1 MTRTS
6 RRRRTISKHFFMAAS
21 QGASAGKGGADLA
34 LAAPPALKDEPHN
47 ATSQALR
54 CPVPG
59 TLLTLDNG
67 NTVKALSTEGMICT
81 YLGPL
86 DAVMGSMDLHDGDDH
101 FWPIDF
107 RCVDTRHF
115 LEQNGSLN
123 VSVNYAFAADRGRIV
138 IGKRAQPIMVYTG
151 DSFEI
156 PRDLWDHFSIQFS
169 GRVVDVIEDTLVK
182 AGLPNFSETLEAMDS
197 WSSAEIADAAE
208 QAIARMP
215 PTVLFEDIGKTSM
228 DQCAIYDPESC
239 DWLFVDFDQA
249 KEPHR

>member
-1 MTRTS
+1 MLSDVEHENCPYQFHSSLHLYAMVHKPLDAPSVPPGSNYCGDMQMLCHRTDHG
-6 RRRRTISKHFFMAAS
+6 R
-21 QGASAGKGGADLA
+21 
-34 LAAPPALKDEPHN
+34 
-47 ATSQALR
+47 
-54 CPVPG
+54 
-59 TLLTLDNG
+59 
-67 NTVKALSTEGMICT
+67 MICT

-169 GRVVDVIEDTLVK
+169 GRVVDLIEDTLVK